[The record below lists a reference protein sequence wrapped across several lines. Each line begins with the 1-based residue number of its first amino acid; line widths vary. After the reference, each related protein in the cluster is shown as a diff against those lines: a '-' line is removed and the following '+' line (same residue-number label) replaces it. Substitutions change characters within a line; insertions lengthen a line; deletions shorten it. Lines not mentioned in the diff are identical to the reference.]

1 MAISG
6 SSLVA
11 SWGAIIRI
19 VEKDVLD
26 SFVSSWNSIAPTYEG
41 SPPTDYYKYYALDE
55 YDPLA
60 FWVFPIPV
68 AGANIVVT
76 YAKQPAEVTAVED
89 ELELSDEYIDSIVD
103 YVVYR
108 SLSKESRAD
117 AGVIADKYLNRF
129 LARLGAS
136 RQIVRTVGQNTQRP
150 PDAGA

>member
-1 MAISG
+1 MPISG
-6 SSLVA
+6 SSLVTA
-11 SWGAIIRI
+11 WGDVIRI

-26 SFVSSWNSIAPTYEG
+26 CFTSNWNGISGVAAD
-41 SPPTDYYKYYALDE
+41 DYYKYYALDE
-55 YDPLA
+55 FDPLA
-60 FWVFPIPV
+60 FWIFPLPV

-76 YAKQPAEVTAVED
+76 YAKTPAEVTAVGD
-89 ELELSDEYIDSIVD
+89 TLELSDEYIDALVD

-108 SLSKESRAD
+108 ALSKESRAD
-117 AGVIADKYLNRF
+117 AGVLADKYLNRF